1 MWRQKTLGGD
11 DGGGGGAC
19 EEGDPFFC
27 GFWKGSHYS
36 CC

>member
-11 DGGGGGAC
+11 DGGGGAC

-27 GFWKGSHYS
+27 GFWEGSHYS